1 MAGDNYC
8 RTVLKSVL
16 TQLWC
21 NVKSTALTRIEPLR
35 SDKLS
40 HWVAASSVGSSFG
53 VWHPTGFRGN
63 GVGTVADY
71 LVGIGARN
79 DSGGQITRR
88 LSPYRRRFMPKIPI
102 LTLCGRYNLLIPA
115 CAG

>member
-79 DSGGQITRR
+79 DSGPEVSDRKNFAVAPAHGKK
-88 LSPYRRRFMPKIPI
+88 KIGP
-102 LTLCGRYNLLIPA
+102 R
-115 CAG
+115 